1 MEPPLRWVDNGLEL
15 LDQTRL
21 PDGTTWIRCE
31 SAEEVA
37 GAIRRLAVRGAPL
50 IGLAAAYGAVLGMR
64 SIGEPDDA
72 AARFEQVAR
81 LLAGSRPTA
90 ANLGWALDRGR
101 EVV

>member
-21 PDGTTWIRCE
+21 PDETIWIRCE

-50 IGLAAAYGAVLGMR
+50 IGLAAGYGAVLGMR
-64 SIGEPDDA
+64 S
-72 AARFEQVAR
+72 
-81 LLAGSRPTA
+81 AG
-90 ANLGWALDRGR
+90 
-101 EVV
+101 